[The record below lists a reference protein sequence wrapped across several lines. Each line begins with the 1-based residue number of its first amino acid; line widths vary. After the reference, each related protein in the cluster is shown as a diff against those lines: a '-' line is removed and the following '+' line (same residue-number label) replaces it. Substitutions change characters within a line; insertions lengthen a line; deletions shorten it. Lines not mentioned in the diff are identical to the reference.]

1 MSVSAKRTVP
11 VTIQGKQYRIRAEAD
26 GDAIARAALLL
37 DETMEKVRQRSG
49 TADSVDVAVL
59 AGLNLANLLTAE
71 RAGAGVASPSA
82 GPRLLELIRLV
93 ESAVGDTKPAAS

>member
-1 MSVSAKRTVP
+1 MTAKRTVP
-11 VTIQGKQYRIRAEAD
+11 VTIQGKQYRIRAETD
-26 GDAIARAALLL
+26 GDAITRAALLL
-37 DETMEKVRQRSG
+37 DETMEKVRARSG

-71 RAGAGVASPSA
+71 RGAVALPGA